1 MERVA
6 VAQVVLT
13 VAITVV
19 VAMAVDKA
27 AVR

>member
-13 VAITVV
+13 VAMTVV